1 MANENYILV
10 RQYCERTRIPDAFI
24 SALNDYG
31 LIRCKQIETEV
42 YILDEEIPEIE
53 RFNRLHR
60 DLGINLEGIDAL
72 NHMLQKL
79 HRMDRELS
87 LLRNRLRVYEE

>member
-1 MANENYILV
+1 MAEENYILV
-10 RQYCERTRIPDAFI
+10 KQYCERTRIPDAFI
-24 SALNDYG
+24 NALNDYD
-31 LIRCKQIETEV
+31 LIRCKRIETEV

-72 NHMLQKL
+72 NHMLEKIQ
-79 HRMDRELS
+79 RMDRELS
-87 LLRNRLRVYEE
+87 QLRNRLRVYEK

>member
-10 RQYCERTRIPDAFI
+10 RQYCERTHISDAFI
-24 SALNDYG
+24 NALNEYG
-31 LIRCKQIETEV
+31 LIHYKQIKTEI

-53 RFNRLHR
+53 RFDRLYN

-72 NHMLQKL
+72 NHV
-79 HRMDRELS
+79 
-87 LLRNRLRVYEE
+87 LRRLRKMERERDTLKKRLRIYE

>member
-10 RQYCERTRIPDAFI
+10 RQYCERTRIPNTFI
-24 SALNDYG
+24 NALNEYG

-53 RFNRLHR
+53 RFDRLHH

-72 NHMLQKL
+72 NHMLSKIQ
-79 HRMDRELS
+79 RMDRELS
-87 LLRNRLRVYEE
+87 LLKNRLRVYEK

>member
-10 RQYCERTRIPDAFI
+10 RKYCERTRIPDAFI
-24 SALNDYG
+24 NALNDYG

-53 RFNRLHR
+53 RFERLHH
-60 DLGINLEGIDAL
+60 DLGINFEGIDAL
-72 NHMLQKL
+72 NHMLEKLQK
-79 HRMDRELS
+79 MDRELS
-87 LLRNRLRVYEE
+87 MLRDRLRIYEE